1 MSIRKHGSGWQV
13 RVRPFPERTLPT
25 KQAAVTYELDLRLKK
40 RLGHLHQERPT
51 TLGAELVGTIERK
64 QAMGGRRGPLRPASV
79 RSLEEAR
86 KPWAPFFDTPIPN
99 LYRAPLED
107 HLAARAAVAPVAARN
122 ERQLLHQALRAA
134 ASRGQRV
141 DPSIFEIPPV
151 RHDPEEGLALEYE
164 QLQELASWMPERI
177 KRIVPFV
184 GTVGLRFT
192 EATTL
197 TDDRVDLD
205 KGEILIPRDL
215 NKSRRPKRIPLAAF
229 EVQLLREQ
237 LLARPAGAN
246 VTFASARGGVYSK
259 SGFRKPWLKA
269 LLAAGLA
276 HVPVDARGEP
286 AKDRSGRPVIVADFK
301 FHWLRHT
308 AISLMATAGM
318 TPETIAL
325 RVGHADGGA
334 LIYRRYRHLFPSE
347 LTTAVSRL
355 DEAFSPARVV
365 KQWSEDSR

>member
-1 MSIRKHGSGWQV
+1 MSIRKHGKGWQV
-13 RVRPFPERTLPT
+13 RVRPFPEVTLPT
-25 KQAAVTYELDLRLKK
+25 KAAAQTLELDLKLKK

-51 TLGAELVGTIERK
+51 TLGAELTGTIERK

-86 KPWAPFFDTPIPN
+86 KPWAPFFDVPIPN

-122 ERQLLHQALRAA
+122 ERQLLLQSLRAA

-141 DPSIFEIPPV
+141 DPGIFEIPPV
-151 RHDPEEGLALEYE
+151 RHEAAEGEALEYE
-164 QLQELASWMPERI
+164 ALQELASWLPERI
-177 KRIVPFV
+177 KRLVPFC

-192 EATTL
+192 EAVTL
-197 TDDRVDLD
+197 DDDRVDLD
-205 KGEILIPRDL
+205 KGAIMIPSRL
-215 NKSRRPKRIPLAAF
+215 NKSRRPKPIPLAAL

-237 LLARPAGAN
+237 MLARPAGTNVVFAN
-246 VTFASARGGVYSK
+246 ARGGVYSK
-259 SGFRKPWLKA
+259 SGFRKLWLNA

-276 HVPVDARGEP
+276 HIEERNG
-286 AKDRSGRPVIVADFK
+286 KKLTVADFR

-325 RVGHADGGA
+325 RVGHVDGGA

-347 LTTAVSRL
+347 LAAAVSRL
-355 DEAFSPARVV
+355 DEAFAPARRSEEVV
-365 KQWSEDSR
+365 QR